1 MATVAWS
8 GLWDNVYAGGHSL
21 IVNKNNLRNL
31 VANHMR
37 KYGMAKDRAIL
48 NVLIGATAGST
59 ATLSRSRVTA
69 TAGGENLGG
78 SRAIE
83 SASIINR
90 ATTAADVTAMKD
102 YLSNIDDRKPTY
114 AVDLAGNG
122 AR

>member
-1 MATVAWS
+1 MPAWS
-8 GLWDNVYAGGHSL
+8 GLWDNVYSGGHSL
-21 IVNKNNLRNL
+21 IVNTNNLRNL
-31 VANHMR
+31 TANNMR

-78 SRAIE
+78 VQVIE

-102 YLSNIDDRKPTY
+102 YLSNVNDRIPTY
-114 AVDLAGNG
+114 AVDLSGNG
-122 AR
+122 AS